1 MGMARA
7 GGIAAG
13 LLAHDLALVAG
24 GGSTSGEFYGYAT
37 VKTDNDDY
45 WPGETVTITGSGWQ
59 PGETVTMIITE
70 DADTHYDFTYS
81 AVADASGAITNAEF
95 APIENEVFHHF
106 GKKFYVA
113 ARGAASSALN
123 TFTDGSVKINLLP
136 ANHSANT
143 ADHLFTVEEFTTAAC
158 TGTPTGTSTVG
169 VAANKTANIG
179 GTGTSTRVTAPAID
193 DQGTS
198 FSAWFNTAG
207 YVASGRALCITS
219 TSSGSQTVTAAYGG
233 ATRIAFTNSP
243 INAQTGTCTVMGLQ
257 TQDASGTATAPFANT
272 AVQLTTTAGS
282 GAFYSNSSCTSVITS
297 TTITTANA
305 NSPVFYY
312 KDTAAGTPTVT
323 ADPSGTTSLAPITQ
337 VETLTAACTVP
348 AGVSITP
355 NGAVAKSVGDSLT
368 FTASVTAGTPTLH
381 YAWTK
386 DGTPIGGAPDN
397 ASYTISPVALTDAG
411 TYRVVVSNGC
421 STGVT
426 SANNAVVSVNR
437 IATALTVAAA
447 NGTYGGNTSALLT
460 ATLTAGGNGVNGKAI
475 SFTLNGTSVG
485 TATTNSS
492 GVATLAS
499 ASSLIG
505 INAGSYAAGVAASFA
520 QDGTYAGQTASNSLT
535 VAQAQ
540 LSVKADDKSKTY
552 DGAVFTAFTS
562 SISGFVNGET
572 ESGLRGSGALTGV
585 AAYGGAATTAVNA
598 SATPYPITPA
608 VGTLSQPTTPSR
620 SPTAT

>member
-1 MGMARA
+1 
-7 GGIAAG
+7 
-13 LLAHDLALVAG
+13 
-24 GGSTSGEFYGYAT
+24 
-37 VKTDNDDY
+37 
-45 WPGETVTITGSGWQ
+45 
-59 PGETVTMIITE
+59 
-70 DADTHYDFTYS
+70 
-81 AVADASGAITNAEF
+81 
-95 APIENEVFHHF
+95 
-106 GKKFYVA
+106 
-113 ARGAASSALN
+113 
-123 TFTDGSVKINLLP
+123 
-136 ANHSANT
+136 
-143 ADHLFTVEEFTTAAC
+143 
-158 TGTPTGTSTVG
+158 
-169 VAANKTANIG
+169 
-179 GTGTSTRVTAPAID
+179 
-193 DQGTS
+193 
-198 FSAWFNTAG
+198 
-207 YVASGRALCITS
+207 
-219 TSSGSQTVTAAYGG
+219 
-233 ATRIAFTNSP
+233 
-243 INAQTGTCTVMGLQ
+243 MGLQ
-257 TQDASGTATAPFANT
+257 TQDANGTATVPFANT

-337 VETLTAACTVP
+337 VATLTAACTVP

-386 DGTPIGGAPDN
+386 DGTPIGGALDN

-447 NGTYGGNTSALLT
+447 ERDLRRKYLCAADGDADGRRQWSQREGHQLYAQRHERQ
-460 ATLTAGGNGVNGKAI
+460 
-475 SFTLNGTSVG
+475 G

-499 ASSLIG
+499 ASSSIG

-552 DGAVFTAFTS
+552 DGAVSTAFTS

-608 VGTLSQPTTPSR
+608 VGTLSATNYTFTFANGNLTIDKKAATVTANAKSKFYGDANPDLDAVVTGTVGTRDPELHPHDDSPGDQRVGPYPIAVTLGTQPELRHDLDRRGADGQPEGRDGDRQRQEQVLRRRESGPRRGGDRHGRTETR
-620 SPTAT
+620 